1 MQLTVPLMRQ
11 FCVAKN
17 FKEQEG
23 SRINSFHFSWDGLT
37 LISSS
42 EDDQI
47 LIYDV
52 EKGTQKRRVN
62 SQKYGV
68 DLIHF
73 THASNAALHASTKR
87 DDAIRY
93 LSLHDNKFIRYF
105 AGHSKRVTSLDLS
118 PEDDT
123 FISGSM
129 DHTVRLWDLR
139 AATCQGVMNVTGK
152 PVVAFDPEGLVFS
165 VGVQSE
171 QVKLYDLRSYDK
183 GPFVT
188 FTLPQEKQCEWTSL
202 RFSPHGKYILLST
215 NGRVLRLLDAF
226 NGTPLQTLSG
236 HMNNKGVPIQGC
248 FSPDS
253 QFILSGSTDGRIH
266 VWKADDGNK
275 VCVLNGGHV
284 GPVQCVEFN
293 PSFMMMASACTHLN
307 MWLPN
312 VPQDVVAPS

>member
-1 MQLTVPLMRQ
+1 MTEKARELG
-11 FCVAKN
+11 N

-165 VGVQSE
+165 VGCTIRA
-171 QVKLYDLRSYDK
+171 K
-183 GPFVT
+183 
-188 FTLPQEKQCEWTSL
+188 KQCEWTSL

-236 HMNNKGVPIQGC
+236 HMNNKVDQRMVEFMFG
-248 FSPDS
+248 
-253 QFILSGSTDGRIH
+253 
-266 VWKADDGNK
+266 KADDGNK